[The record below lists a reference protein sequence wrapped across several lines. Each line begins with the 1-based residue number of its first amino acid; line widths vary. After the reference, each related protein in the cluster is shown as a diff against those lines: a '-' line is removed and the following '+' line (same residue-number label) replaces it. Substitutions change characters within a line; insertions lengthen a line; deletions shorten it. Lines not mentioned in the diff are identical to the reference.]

1 MKICYELPRP
11 AKGPEIFH
19 ERLLSNWNK
28 VGNPDTELVI
38 KSPKVG
44 TKEFE
49 YSIVGN
55 LYADFLRS
63 IEMSEGIIQAEKEGY
78 DGAVIGCFA
87 DPGLDV
93 LQTLVGIPVLAPA
106 KAAII
111 AGQLLGRKMV
121 FITLPFWEE
130 GIENLIRKNG
140 AENFVLPYRPCRAL
154 NLPLKDFADD
164 EILLNSILKLSK
176 EAISDGADVILV
188 ACAVSSTFLT
198 SKGVSDVDGVPVVD
212 GALAAIKLVET
223 LVKYKSAGLWRGKK
237 TITGKVMEGLR
248 EAYYHGLPSV

>member
-1 MKICYELPRP
+1 MKIWYELPRP
-11 AKGPEIFH
+11 AKGPEVFH
-19 ERLLSNWNK
+19 ERLLSNWSK
-28 VGNPDTELVI
+28 VGSPDTKLVI
-38 KSPKVG
+38 KSPKIG

-93 LQTLVGIPVLAPA
+93 LQTLVDIPVLAPA
-106 KAAII
+106 RAAMIM
-111 AGQLLGRKMV
+111 GQLLGRKMV

-130 GIENLIRKNG
+130 GIENLVRKNG

-154 NLPLKDFADD
+154 NLPLEKFGDD
-164 EILLNSILKLSK
+164 ELLLQGFLKLSR
-176 EAISDGADVILV
+176 EAIKEGADVIIF

-198 SKGVSDVDGVPVVD
+198 NKGVTDVDGVPVLD

-223 LVKYKSAGLWRGKK
+223 LARYKSAGLWKAKK
-237 TITGKVMEGLR
+237 TITKKVMDGLR
-248 EAYYHGLPSV
+248 DAYYHGLPSV